1 MFALRCLD
9 DEADDDVFQLT
20 TEEKSFK
27 LFPRQAHFPFRFVSI
42 KKSERDE
49 DGDEGDSEE
58 WADEDE
64 QKHDGEQEQDGVEG
78 GEHKEEART
87 GLAVEEAEGDENGQK
102 GEGDENMSDV
112 DCESDVEIIN
122 GTP

>member
-1 MFALRCLD
+1 MFALRFLD

-27 LFPRQAHFPFRFVSI
+27 LFPRQAHFPFTVAFESI

-58 WADEDE
+58 WAD
-64 QKHDGEQEQDGVEG
+64 
-78 GEHKEEART
+78 
-87 GLAVEEAEGDENGQK
+87 
-102 GEGDENMSDV
+102 
-112 DCESDVEIIN
+112 
-122 GTP
+122 